1 MATPGGITVLAWT
14 IIVCGTALAVAA
26 AVKPFFDDGFHLQV
40 GVLLAGLL
48 PYFLYAV
55 IAVMLRR
62 PVTIVAG
69 IVLLA
74 VHAWLVLSER
84 FSGAVDYSGNLIY
97 YLPVLLAVAL
107 IPLWIMA
114 MRQPWRN
121 QGSLDMQDP
130 AT

>member
-1 MATPGGITVLAWT
+1 MTAPRSIAVLAWT

-26 AVKPFFDDGFHLQV
+26 AVKPFFDDGFHLQT

-48 PYFLYAV
+48 PYLLYAV

-62 PVTIVAG
+62 PVILAAG
-69 IVLLA
+69 IALLA
-74 VHAWLVLSER
+74 AHAWLVLSER
-84 FSGAVDYSGNLIY
+84 FSGAVDYSGNMIY
-97 YLPVLLAVAL
+97 YIPVLLAVAL

-121 QGSLDMQDP
+121 QGSLEKQGS
-130 AT
+130 AS